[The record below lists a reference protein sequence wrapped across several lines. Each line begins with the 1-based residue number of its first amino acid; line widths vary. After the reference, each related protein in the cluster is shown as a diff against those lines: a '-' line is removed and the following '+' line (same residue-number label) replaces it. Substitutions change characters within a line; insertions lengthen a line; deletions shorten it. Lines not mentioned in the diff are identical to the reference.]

1 MGLFQKA
8 SKSQAKMRLAIYGAS
23 GSGKTWTS
31 LFVATRFL
39 ERLKEF
45 GVNTRNGRIA
55 LIDTEFGSACEY
67 ADQFDFDHLAIQEF
81 SPQVCVQCLETAARE
96 NYPIVIFDQ
105 ISSEWTGQGGILE
118 IVEKFAERDFR
129 GNKVAGWGKGTP
141 MHDRF
146 INGIHKSPYHIICTM
161 RAKTQWLFAAGE
173 DGKTNPQ
180 KIGVAPV
187 ARPSTDYEFS
197 VVMRLDQTHAGYITK
212 TRGLPV
218 DGMIFEP
225 VDARFADLLA
235 DYYGNRT
242 GVTDVDFVHF
252 EPAPLVVTGNTSASN
267 PLVDEIRILIRDL
280 DLSPDAQ
287 HDILSRREIA
297 SLETAN
303 PTQLGELY
311 NALFTAWERQ
321 RHPDLGEPAP
331 SEEGWT
337 ASPEDATTV
346 LPADQAIA
354 APAHNE
360 ADLIIKI
367 LHLFERLGIPEEDR
381 AKVFEKRGMLGL
393 SDAKLEQLA
402 ELHDA
407 LEKATAHLESAVT
420 ILDEAEPVLDDI
432 ESAPPSPPFDEGV
445 EPGSDLER
453 ASMIYSDLAEC
464 FPAPSRDMYLADLP
478 QLTLPEIVEMNRV
491 LIDHLKLTDSPE
503 AEQAVSMW
511 DDSRY
516 ADPSLYKEP
525 TPPPDTATQI
535 DELVDLIKNAPAPVV
550 PDKPEKVA
558 KPKRPRKAKAEA

>member
-1 MGLFQKA
+1 MGMFQKA
-8 SKSQAKMRLAIYGAS
+8 TLSHAKMRLAMYGAS
-23 GSGKTWTS
+23 GSGKTWTA
-31 LFVATRFL
+31 LMIATQFL
-39 ERLKEF
+39 KRMRKAGEN
-45 GVNTRNGRIA
+45 VRNGRIA
-55 LIDTEFGSACEY
+55 LIDTEFDSACEY
-67 ADQFDFDHLAIQEF
+67 AEHFDFDRVALLDF
-81 SPQVCVQCLETAARE
+81 SPQICMRTLEAAANE
-96 NYPIVIFDQ
+96 GYPIVIFDQ
-105 ISSEWTGQGGILE
+105 ISSEWAGEGGILE
-118 IVEKFAERDFR
+118 LVDKLADTDYR
-129 GNKVAGWGKGTP
+129 GNKFAAWGRGTP
-141 MHDRF
+141 LHNRF
-146 INGIHKSPYHIICTM
+146 VNALLKSPFHLICTM
-161 RAKTQWLFAAGE
+161 RAKTEWHVSANEQ
-173 DGKTNPQ
+173 GKAVPQ

-187 ARPSTDYEFS
+187 ARADAEYEFG
-197 VVMRLDQTHAGYITK
+197 VMLMLDQTHAGRVMK
-212 TRGLPV
+212 TRGLPI

-225 VDARFADLLA
+225 VDTRFADLLA
-235 DYYGNRT
+235 DHYGGRT
-242 GVTDVDFVHF
+242 GI
-252 EPAPLVVTGNTSASN
+252 TGDEFIQLTPPSIDSTSSSN

-280 DLSPDAQ
+280 GLSPDAQ
-287 HDILSRREIA
+287 RDILSRREIA

-303 PTQLGELY
+303 PAQLGELY

-321 RHPDLGEPAP
+321 RHPELDATQPP
-331 SEEGWT
+331 EEGWT
-337 ASPEDATTV
+337 ESPEDATTV
-346 LPADQAIA
+346 LPADQAITVA
-354 APAHNE
+354 AHNE

-367 LHLFERLGIPEEDR
+367 LHLFERLGLPEEDR

-420 ILDEAEPVLDDI
+420 ILDEAEPALDNL
-432 ESAPPSPPFDEGV
+432 ESEPPSPPFDEGV
-445 EPGSDLER
+445 DPGSDLER

-511 DDSRY
+511 DDSPY
-516 ADPSLYKEP
+516 ADPALYKEP

-550 PDKPEKVA
+550 PPKPEKVA